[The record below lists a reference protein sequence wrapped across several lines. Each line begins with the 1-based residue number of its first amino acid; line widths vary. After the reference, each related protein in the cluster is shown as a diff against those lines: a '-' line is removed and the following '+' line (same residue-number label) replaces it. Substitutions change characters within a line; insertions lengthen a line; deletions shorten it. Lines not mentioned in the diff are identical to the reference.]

1 MTSTT
6 GEEESSTFLK
16 TDRLGRVRL
25 TRERREELLDEFGWS
40 GLSGAEFAALT
51 GVKYTTF
58 SGWRQRR
65 DREKKDASGPPSSA
79 PLRLVEA
86 VMESPDGEDAQR
98 AVVIELPGEV
108 RVKFSHAAQ
117 VPLVSALLKSLER
130 C

>member
-6 GEEESSTFLK
+6 GEEEISTFLK
-16 TDRLGRVRL
+16 TDRLGRVCV
-25 TRERREELLDEFGWS
+25 TRERREELLDEFERS
-40 GLSGAEFAALT
+40 GLSGAEFAALI

-65 DREKKDASGPPSSA
+65 DREKKDASGPLSGA

-86 VMESPDGEDAQR
+86 VVGSSGGEDAQK
-98 AVVIELPGEV
+98 AIFIELPGEI
-108 RVKFSHAAQ
+108 RVKLSHASQ
-117 VPLVSALLKSLER
+117 VPLVCALLKSLER

>member
-6 GEEESSTFLK
+6 GEEKISTFLK

-25 TRERREELLDEFGWS
+25 TRERREALLEEFERS

-65 DREKKDASGPPSSA
+65 DREKKNASGPPSRA

-86 VMESPDGEDAQR
+86 VMEPSASEGAPR
-98 AVVIELPGEV
+98 ALVIELPGES
-108 RVKFSHAAQ
+108 RMEFSHVAQ